1 MFIKQ
6 NGINLKF
13 QKFRSKLQLAY
24 HVCSFVWMTSLM
36 SRQVIL
42 RKIENTVKLCIRIV
56 LHKINK
62 KKTNKQKKNA
72 TKSRGE
78 MFFTLTRM
86 ASPTSNWKFCDTI
99 TSWKLIKTPKN
110 FVQDSCCKT
119 LTKYVVKTGLRFC
132 PQFPFKFLF
141 NRTLSG
147 HRFHVCLELQQKRH

>member
-1 MFIKQ
+1 MKLLLKMIFFVQKK

-36 SRQVIL
+36 SRHVIL

-56 LHKINK
+56 LRKINK
-62 KKTNKQKKNA
+62 KKKKKKKKNT

-86 ASPTSNWKFCDTI
+86 ASPTSNWKFCNTI

-119 LTKYVVKTGLRFC
+119 LTKICRK
-132 PQFPFKFLF
+132 
-141 NRTLSG
+141 NRAEVLPS
-147 HRFHVCLELQQKRH
+147 VPL